1 MSGYDELIASEM
13 WSNPALA
20 RLLESATVDA
30 NRKPI
35 TAADLDAGS
44 LGPVVLEWS
53 DCGDCGK
60 WITEGDLCGHCER
73 KHVRR
78 VVERY
83 GDESAGVCGACATDA
98 ALTAGRTGGDVGH
111 LYDDVLRRKAGLPAR
126 CEPEKA
132 GALDVEL
139 CDEPVKPAD
148 PVWQLP
154 DNPLDAS
161 AWKITE
167 ADLTYEPPLRD
178 ELEASIAA
186 AMLRHPAGSM
196 LDTSK
201 WTVGRMPAGPV
212 HIGPEDSL
220 SDLGMIVRR
229 HTPGDG
235 QLTPLNDDVE
245 AELVAI
251 RRTQAWVTDLLAQP
265 HGPAVQVVVDVL
277 SKRLDQLEAAALA
290 KRGNQ

>member
-1 MSGYDELIASEM
+1 MTDPMWEQVQTMFLEHIEQWKAVQDQRRPIGVPLIRE
-13 WSNPALA
+13 WSN
-20 RLLESATVDA
+20 
-30 NRKPI
+30 
-35 TAADLDAGS
+35 
-44 LGPVVLEWS
+44 
-53 DCGDCGK
+53 CGDCGK

-167 ADLTYEPPLRD
+167 ADLVYEPPLRD
-178 ELEASIAA
+178 ELEASIRS

-220 SDLGMIVRR
+220 SDLGMTVRR
-229 HTPGDG
+229 HTPGDDD
-235 QLTPLNDDVE
+235 DDVLATIE
-245 AELVAI
+245 AARASIGYLMRQGTRGPASAALLLAFDRRLAQLGAAEL
-251 RRTQAWVTDLLAQP
+251 
-265 HGPAVQVVVDVL
+265 
-277 SKRLDQLEAAALA
+277 A
-290 KRGNQ
+290 KGGQR